1 VPIGLIVTA
10 PDLEPGPYKLRLT
23 ALDDK
28 QHQAVRTID
37 IQLEN

>member
-1 VPIGLIVTA
+1 MGLVVTA
-10 PDLEPGPYKLRLT
+10 PELPPGPYKLRIT

-28 QHQAVRTID
+28 KRQAARTID